1 MRVPERGREPVGK
14 DRSEPAPISARVAW
28 GKFLDASYPRLV
40 TLPPHRIDARVLI
53 GHTNF
58 PATICTDRKDGPY
71 TFRGCV
77 GTGGRHWSHASQRRN
92 QIPGG
97 YSFFGVARWSCA
109 ADSDRSGQSL
119 AFTET
124 RGAVGR
130 TEN

>member
-1 MRVPERGREPVGK
+1 VRVPERGREPVGK
-14 DRSEPAPISARVAW
+14 DRSEPAKISARVEAW
-28 GKFLDASYPRLV
+28 GQNSSSYPRLRLV

-92 QIPGG
+92 
-97 YSFFGVARWSCA
+97 
-109 ADSDRSGQSL
+109 
-119 AFTET
+119 
-124 RGAVGR
+124 
-130 TEN
+130 